1 MVRRHSHVTTALT
14 LRQVKD
20 YSHTMAT
27 HTSGRHRAAQAGVI
41 PARHFIHSL
50 SPAPVPAAGRTAVA
64 VRRYPTAALA
74 LTTATALAFTP
85 LVASTHPVGH
95 TLPTI
100 TAPNV
105 HLSALVDTTAV
116 QAVIASAN
124 AELTSLDATVAGI
137 VGVPGQTISGA
148 LTTAAT
154 LNTQF
159 WQGLTGAAQGN
170 PLLLGALTA
179 LQSTSSGA
187 LTQLAGTVSDTNG
200 QLTLTTDQLT
210 TLLTSTLAGSATT
223 AAVAAAAVVNDPLSL
238 VNYLGLLTAPLNI
251 AGQGIDA
258 GIQAVADLGVNGLAA
273 ADTVVHGV
281 TGEVGALVNG
291 VNTLLGGVQGAINNQ
306 TIDGLI
312 TAAQAVAIAPVT
324 GLLAAVNGAS
334 TTITGAAAEGL
345 TVVATEAQNVVSTW
359 LGTATSTGAV
369 QAALQTIGAA
379 PLSPTAYIAAVGEL
393 GTAAV
398 STVMDV
404 TSGLVSGLAP
414 IPFKVAANLVNTGA
428 AVLNTW
434 NNGVAQLGAGL
445 GAAVGLPP
453 LLTNALYG
461 VATVANTAVN
471 VAAAAISGAL
481 SAIATAV
488 SFGTKIT
495 GLYTPASPA
504 AAKAT
509 VTAAAVATTAAQV
522 KTAAATVANTVR
534 PATAKDTT
542 ATKPEKKSPP
552 TPTQVSAVKTSGTQA
567 TSSTTPGTKTAKQP
581 AKADHSEAPKAD
593 ASKTSTAPVKA
604 APAAKPASSKENTG
618 GHHR

>member
-1 MVRRHSHVTTALT
+1 MHEPRNRCAHPRILD
-14 LRQVKD
+14 QVKD
-20 YSHTMAT
+20 FSHTMST
-27 HTSGRHRAAQAGVI
+27 RSSGRHRAAQAGAI
-41 PARHFIHSL
+41 PAGHFIHS
-50 SPAPVPAAGRTAVA
+50 PTPTPAALAAVA
-64 VRRYPTAALA
+64 VRRYPTTALA
-74 LTTATALAFTP
+74 LTTATALAFAP
-85 LVASTHPVGH
+85 LVTGSHPAVPA
-95 TLPTI
+95 LPTI
-100 TAPNV
+100 TAPNI
-105 HLSALVDTTAV
+105 HLSALVDTAAV

-124 AELTSLDATVAGI
+124 TELTSLDATVAGI

-148 LTTAAT
+148 LTTAAA

-187 LTQLAGTVSDTNG
+187 LTQLASTVSATNG

-251 AGQGIDA
+251 AGQGLDA
-258 GIQAVADLGVNGLAA
+258 GIQAIADLSVNGLAA
-273 ADTVVHGV
+273 TDTVIHGV
-281 TGEVGALVNG
+281 TGEISTVFNG

-334 TTITGAAAEGL
+334 TALTGAAAEGI

-359 LGTATSTGAV
+359 LGTASSPGAV

-398 STVMDV
+398 STIMDV
-404 TSGLVSGLAP
+404 TSGLVAGVAP
-414 IPFKVAANLVNTGA
+414 IPFHVAANLVNTGA
-428 AVLNTW
+428 AVLNAW

-445 GAAVGLPP
+445 GAAVGIPP

-471 VAAAAISGAL
+471 VTAAAISGAL
-481 SAIATAV
+481 NAIAATV
-488 SFGTKIT
+488 SFGTSLT
-495 GLYTPASPA
+495 GLYTPAA

-509 VTAAAVATTAAQV
+509 AATKATAAVA
-522 KTAAATVANTVR
+522 AAATKLTTTTASAVSTVK
-534 PATAKDTT
+534 AGVT
-542 ATKPEKKSPP
+542 ATKPENKAPSAA
-552 TPTQVSAVKTSGTQA
+552 TPSA
-567 TSSTTPGTKTAKQP
+567 STPVAKTAASP
-581 AKADHSEAPKAD
+581 AP
-593 ASKTSTAPVKA
+593 STATA
-604 APAAKPASSKENTG
+604 SAAKPAKQASPPAHPEAPKPQASTSPAAPAKTAATAKSAPAKENTG